1 MFFVKLVEVYKTW
14 YDIIKWL
21 QLDYIPKPSSTSSTS
36 TSTTISKSE
45 LVRNFPLENQR
56 ENQKMVLDEICNAF
70 NSGYKY
76 IVLEAPTGFGKS
88 AVAITL
94 ALSLGS
100 SYICTSTKD
109 LQTQYSKDF
118 PYIKTAKGKNNF
130 PCLLKQDL

>member
-14 YDIIKWL
+14 HDIIKWL